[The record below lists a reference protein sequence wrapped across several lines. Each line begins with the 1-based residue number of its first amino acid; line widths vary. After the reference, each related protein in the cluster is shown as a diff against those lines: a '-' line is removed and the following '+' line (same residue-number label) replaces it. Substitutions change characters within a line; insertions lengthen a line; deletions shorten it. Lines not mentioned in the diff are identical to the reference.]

1 MFKNYSKFVNLYRA
15 KSQKNGPARFGQYPK
30 PSAAMTQYPK
40 PSAAMTQRLRLER
53 KGSRK

>member
-30 PSAAMTQYPK
+30 PSAAMTQ
-40 PSAAMTQRLRLER
+40 RLRLER